1 MSAKVVVKAIGTVP
15 EKDVGA
21 VIDSLTGDE
30 KDVLMKYL
38 YRGLEEAESCNQL
51 LKWHGILTERAGSGC
66 IMRALSESTRL

>member
-1 MSAKVVVKAIGTVP
+1 MVVKALVAVP

-21 VIDSLTGDE
+21 VIDSLSTDE

-38 YRGLEEAESCNQL
+38 YRGLEEAESCSQL
-51 LKWHGILTERAGSGC
+51 LKWHSILTEKAGTGC